1 MHQTVNFTPKISVQR
16 IDSKGRGKKLKQNFG
31 AVATDL
37 PVHIQGS
44 FIVLCWKRLH
54 KLRSYKYCNFNLE
67 SSPRTTPLLPWIS
80 NIISRVPSNNNSFRA
95 QTKLILKDAINVHI
109 VLINII
115 SLSLSLSQNFSFT
128 LLSLFSHTSLFQTL
142 SLKNFPISLSL
153 SQIHHHHHKKH
164 YEKINPPS
172 LQLPS
177 EYFCF
182 LNFFYIVYIYFI
194 YLKKMYLVFV

>member
-1 MHQTVNFTPKISVQR
+1 LSLCLSLPLSCPFPFLKENFEAI
-16 IDSKGRGKKLKQNFG
+16 
-31 AVATDL
+31 ATDL
-37 PVHIQGS
+37 PVHTQES

-95 QTKLILKDAINVHI
+95 QTKLILKDASNVHI

-115 SLSLSLSQNFSFT
+115 SLSLSRKTFHSLSS
-128 LLSLFSHTSLFQTL
+128 LSLFSLSLFPYVSVKL

-182 LNFFYIVYIYFI
+182 LNFFILYIYILFI
-194 YLKKMYLVFV
+194 